1 MVLNRVKLQHQ
12 SIVFFYWKGQNMFLI
27 GFIAGTMVGGTLA
40 IVFHCLIIIGKDSD
54 KFWEE
59 EKIMKKEE
67 KLEK

>member
-1 MVLNRVKLQHQ
+1 
-12 SIVFFYWKGQNMFLI
+12 MFLI
-27 GFIAGTMVGGTLA
+27 GFITGTMVGGTLA

-59 EKIMKKEE
+59 EKIMKKED

>member
-1 MVLNRVKLQHQ
+1 
-12 SIVFFYWKGQNMFLI
+12 MFLI
-27 GFIAGTMVGGTLA
+27 GFIAGTMVGGTHA

-59 EKIMKKEE
+59 EKIMKKED